1 MTDIVIKDVS
11 KTGRVSRARD
21 ARVNAKVC
29 DVFFMTRKPKKL
41 TPKRP
46 AKPTT
51 EYDVAWASLRLIL
64 DFNRDLLVLLNRAD
78 QAIYAALGKL
88 DKVKP

>member
-1 MTDIVIKDVS
+1 MPPKS
-11 KTGRVSRARD
+11 
-21 ARVNAKVC
+21 
-29 DVFFMTRKPKKL
+29 KPKRTLKA
-41 TPKRP
+41 

-51 EYDVAWASLRLIL
+51 DYDVAWASLRLIL

-78 QAIYAALGKL
+78 QALYAALGKL